1 MGACLRARGQ
11 LDNISEEEEV
21 VEDNVDDN
29 SEEDEK
35 GSEADDEFDDGAN
48 VEFEGDGI
56 TNGRSSKSWM
66 TNFGMTALGAG
77 SGAGAGAGGT
87 ASTSWKA
94 S

>member
-1 MGACLRARGQ
+1 MRARGQ
-11 LDNISEEEEV
+11 FDNISEEEEEV

-56 TNGRSSKSWM
+56 TNGRSSESWM
-66 TNFGMTALGAG
+66 TKFGMTAL
-77 SGAGAGAGGT
+77 GAGAGAGGT